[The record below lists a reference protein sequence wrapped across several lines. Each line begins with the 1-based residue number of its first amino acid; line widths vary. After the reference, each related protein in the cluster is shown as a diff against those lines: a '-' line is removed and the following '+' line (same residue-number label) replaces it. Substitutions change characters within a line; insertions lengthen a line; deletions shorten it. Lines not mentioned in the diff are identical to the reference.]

1 MPPERYEN
9 EKDMPQASQMAA
21 NHNAQPLTARVNIQV
36 LQMRQRNVNSR
47 FAASMEYGGK
57 QDGGTHCL
65 PRRRFIASAGILT
78 AAAWL
83 FPRQLFAEDENIVLA
98 ARKRAETANITVQ
111 ALRGN
116 VSALI
121 GSGGNI
127 AVLTGKD
134 GKVIIDSGYAT
145 SRARINDALAKMDP
159 SPIKHLVNTH
169 WHFDHTDGNE
179 WMHSEG
185 ATILA
190 HENTRK
196 HLSTTTRVE
205 DWDFTFPPS
214 PAGAIPTEVFDQ
226 EKTLYLNSTSIAL
239 SYYGPSHTDG
249 DLSAYFAEADVLHT
263 GDTWWNGH
271 YPFIDYSTG
280 GNIKGMIEAAE
291 ANLARVSDKTIV
303 IPGHGK
309 IGGKPEMTEYRDML
323 ITIHD
328 RVAALKK
335 EGKSLEEI
343 VAMKP
348 TAAYDNKWAGSFIT
362 GDVFTKL
369 VYAGA

>member
-1 MPPERYEN
+1 MSQEN
-9 EKDMPQASQMAA
+9 RLAA
-21 NHNAQPLTARVNIQV
+21 NH
-36 LQMRQRNVNSR
+36 S
-47 FAASMEYGGK
+47 
-57 QDGGTHCL
+57 HCL
-65 PRRRFIASAGILT
+65 SRRRFLASAGVFT
-78 AAAWL
+78 AAACL
-83 FPRQLFAEDENIVLA
+83 SPRRLFAEGENIVLA
-98 ARKRAETANITVQ
+98 ARKRAETASITVQ

-116 VSALI
+116 VSALL

-127 AVLTGKD
+127 AVLTGTD

-145 SRARINDALAKMDP
+145 SRVRITDALAKMDP
-159 SPIKHLVNTH
+159 GPIKYLVNTH

-179 WMHSEG
+179 WMHEDG

-196 HLSTTTRVE
+196 HLATNTRVE
-205 DWDFTFPPS
+205 GWDFTFPPS
-214 PAGAIPTEVFDQ
+214 PTGAIPAEVFDKD
-226 EKTLYLNSTSIAL
+226 KTLYLNSTTIAL

-249 DLSAYFAEADVLHT
+249 DVSAYFVEAEVLHC

-280 GNIKGMIEAAE
+280 GNIKGMIKAAE
-291 ANLARVSDKTIV
+291 ANLARVTDKTIV

-309 IGGKPEMTEYRDML
+309 IAGKPELAEYRDML
-323 ITIHD
+323 VTIHD

-335 EGKSLEEI
+335 EGKSLKEAI
-343 VAMKP
+343 ATKP
-348 TAAYDNKWAGSFIT
+348 TAAYDSKWAGSFIT

-369 VYAGA
+369 VYTGA

>member
-1 MPPERYEN
+1 M
-9 EKDMPQASQMAA
+9 SQEFQLAA
-21 NHNAQPLTARVNIQV
+21 NHNAEALSTRVNVQV
-36 LQMRQRNVNSR
+36 SHMRQENVNSR
-47 FAASMEYGGK
+47 FAISMEHSAKQRGGA
-57 QDGGTHCL
+57 HCL
-65 PRRRFIASAGILT
+65 SRRRFIASAGVLT

-83 FPRQLFAEDENIVLA
+83 SPRHLLAASENIVLA

-127 AVLTGKD
+127 AVLTGRD

-145 SRARINDALAKMDP
+145 SRARIADALAKMDP
-159 SPIKHLVNTH
+159 GPIKHLVNTH

-179 WMHSEG
+179 WMHSQG

-214 PAGAIPTEVFDQ
+214 PAGAIPTEVFAK
-226 EKTLYLNSTSIAL
+226 EKTLYLNSTTIAL
-239 SYYGPSHTDG
+239 SYYGPSHTDS
-249 DLSAYFAEADVLHT
+249 DVSAYFVEAEVFHT
-263 GDTWWNGH
+263 GDSWWNGR

-280 GNIKGMIEAAE
+280 GNIKGMIKAAE
-291 ANLARVSDKTIV
+291 ANLARVTEKTIV

-309 IGGKPEMTEYRDML
+309 IGGKPELTEYRAML
-323 ITIHD
+323 VTIYD

-343 VAMKP
+343 VATKP

-369 VYAGA
+369 VYAGT